1 MSYHVYIAL
10 EGFKETPIPIDA
22 WLAAARQCDEVVV
35 EEEQDRHG
43 ETYHS
48 VILKGDKRAR
58 LDRTPYGVILAQD
71 PSKELVVAMFKIAQT
86 LNAGVYSE
94 RLKRYNSLDD
104 WERRTAKYRGSLS
117 ERRANFKSTRR
128 LRLVFWIAV
137 VAVSAALGWLAAEFR
152 WFAGGR

>member
-94 RLKRYNSLDD
+94 
-104 WERRTAKYRGSLS
+104 
-117 ERRANFKSTRR
+117 
-128 LRLVFWIAV
+128 
-137 VAVSAALGWLAAEFR
+137 
-152 WFAGGR
+152 